1 MRAAMIVSTT
11 DSKPLAPLHDDAAHF
26 CFFLRQTEIAEVKT
40 WPDITSRL
48 GAPPRGALPA
58 TPPPGRHGIKRGHS
72 LAGGNSNQRSP
83 ILMSLFQP
91 RHRAEFRIGLE
102 LQATLVMRR
111 FKLVLPGRNVEYLN
125 RLLVKIPLNM
135 YF

>member
-1 MRAAMIVSTT
+1 
-11 DSKPLAPLHDDAAHF
+11 
-26 CFFLRQTEIAEVKT
+26 
-40 WPDITSRL
+40 
-48 GAPPRGALPA
+48 
-58 TPPPGRHGIKRGHS
+58 
-72 LAGGNSNQRSP
+72 
-83 ILMSLFQP
+83 MSLFQP